1 MVFGSGFGAFFSRS
15 LSSPTRSCCCSG
27 PGDRPIRSK
36 IHCAPLLFFRIRLFH
51 LAPCSLDGSFPHP
64 TCLGLIF
71 LPMSFSRCPNSSLFS
86 CYVRRSLR
94 ASSSCA
100 GGPAFAGNQPL
111 RIFSSVSE
119 SSSQSPLRLQSK
131 PCCSTACVILSLFCR
146 WSRLPR
152 PWSPIRHAPGWRAF
166 HTGGRFV

>member
-86 CYVRRSLR
+86 LSF
-94 ASSSCA
+94 SSSCL
-100 GGPAFAGNQPL
+100 FFSFVLPL
-111 RIFSSVSE
+111 FFLFCSFFLFFLLFF
-119 SSSQSPLRLQSK
+119 LRLLI
-131 PCCSTACVILSLFCR
+131 V
-146 WSRLPR
+146 
-152 PWSPIRHAPGWRAF
+152 
-166 HTGGRFV
+166 